1 MVDHNDV
8 RPDGADEAT
17 PRDTLLALPTVRA
30 AGVPLVAIPGS
41 KILDEL
47 RLIADHLDDAGVPV
61 HFVNAYT
68 VSLTADKRYLRLF
81 QSDGLNIAD
90 GTPLAWIARRTS
102 GQVAHLRGP
111 DAFRELLSSN
121 PSHGIRHFLLG
132 GSDASLA
139 RLESAIA
146 RDYPDAVVV
155 GSFSPP
161 FTDFGTS
168 DRELIDSLIRESGAN
183 MLWVGIG
190 TPKQDYEVQRL
201 AERHP
206 AVVLAVGAAFN
217 FVSGDVVEAP
227 RLWRR
232 TGLEWLYRLFRE
244 PRRLWRRYLL
254 GNVKFLLLAL
264 RRRRG

>member
-8 RPDGADEAT
+8 RPDGGDEVT

-68 VSLTADKRYLRLF
+68 VSLTADERYLRLF

-111 DAFRELLSSN
+111 DAFRELLSSD

-132 GSDASLA
+132 GSDDSLA

-168 DRELIDSLIRESGAN
+168 DRELIDSSVSG
-183 MLWVGIG
+183 LPSRTTRSSDSPSG
-190 TPKQDYEVQRL
+190 TPQSCWRL
-201 AERHP
+201 EPPSTSCPETWSKLRDC
-206 AVVLAVGAAFN
+206 GAGRAWN
-217 FVSGDVVEAP
+217 GCTGSSVSHDASGDGTCWA
-227 RLWRR
+227 
-232 TGLEWLYRLFRE
+232 T
-244 PRRLWRRYLL
+244 
-254 GNVKFLLLAL
+254 
-264 RRRRG
+264 

>member
-1 MVDHNDV
+1 MVDHSDAQS
-8 RPDGADEAT
+8 DGENKAN
-17 PRDTLLALPTVRA
+17 PRDNLLALPTVLV
-30 AGVPLVAIPGS
+30 AGVPLVAVLGS
-41 KILDEL
+41 TIVDEL
-47 RLIADHLDDAGVPV
+47 RLIADHLDDVGVPV

-68 VSLTADKRYLRLF
+68 VSLTADERYLRLF

-90 GTPLAWIARRTS
+90 GTPLAWIARRAG

-111 DAFRELLSSN
+111 DAFRELLSSD

-132 GSDASLA
+132 GSNASLA
-139 RLESAIA
+139 RLEQAIA
-146 RDYPDAVVV
+146 RDYPDAVVA

-161 FTDFGTS
+161 FTDFEPS
-168 DRELIDSLIRESGAN
+168 DRELIDSLIRDSGAN

-227 RLWRR
+227 KLWRR
-232 TGLEWLYRLFRE
+232 TGLEWLYRLSRE

-264 RRRRG
+264 RRQHG